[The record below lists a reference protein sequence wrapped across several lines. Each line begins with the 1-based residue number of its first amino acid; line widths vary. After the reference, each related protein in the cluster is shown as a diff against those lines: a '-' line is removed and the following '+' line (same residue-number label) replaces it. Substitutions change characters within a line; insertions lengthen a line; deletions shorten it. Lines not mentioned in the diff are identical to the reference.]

1 MEEEYYPKLDW
12 DDEADLETKVKAL
25 YNTHN
30 WLTREMSIGR
40 VPNNKKEIENNLNLT
55 KQKLEIPLSIAF
67 VKMVEKGEIDEITAS
82 ENADMFIEWDDKS
95 SFKAGTIRKRNNLLY
110 LCLQD
115 HAGQTGWEP
124 ENTPAL
130 WKQFGINENGISD
143 WSQPISIADAYMLN
157 SETMHNGY
165 IWVSDYDNNVWEPG
179 VFGWHIK
186 GEEENTEETPEIPEV
201 PQNPSGDTL

>member
-1 MEEEYYPKLDW
+1 MGEEYYHQLDW
-12 DDEADLETKVKAL
+12 NDDADLETKVKAL

-67 VKMVEKGEIDEITAS
+67 VKMVEKGEIDEVTAS
-82 ENADMFIEWDDKS
+82 ENASLFLEWNIGVNY
-95 SFKAGTIRKRNNLLY
+95 KANTLLQFGGLLY
-110 LCLQD
+110 RVLQEHTSQAD
-115 HAGQTGWEP
+115 WEP
-124 ENTPAL
+124 DKTPSL
-130 WKQFGINENGISD
+130 YKVLGINENGIME
-143 WSQPISIADAYMLN
+143 WSQPISSADAYMLN
-157 SETMHNGY
+157 DEVMHGEN

-186 GEEENTEETPEIPEV
+186 EETPEIPEV